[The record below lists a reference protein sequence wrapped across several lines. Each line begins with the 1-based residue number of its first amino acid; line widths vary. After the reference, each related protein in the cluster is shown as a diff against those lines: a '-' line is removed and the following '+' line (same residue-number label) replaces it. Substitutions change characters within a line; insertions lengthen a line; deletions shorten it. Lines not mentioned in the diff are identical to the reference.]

1 MNPLNLFKYLEKEKG
16 RPIPFEV
23 KLVNGLPLTPE
34 ELDVKGNLMLYN
46 SKISSLPQGL
56 KIEGFF
62 DLEKMPIK
70 SLPSNLQVGAFLDI
84 RSTKITSLP
93 PDLQVEG
100 NIYVADTP
108 LNKKSEKQIR
118 AMLTTGY
125 IKGEIYNF

>member
-1 MNPLNLFKYLEKEKG
+1 MNPLNLFKFLEKEKG

-62 DLEKMPIK
+62 DLENMPIK
-70 SLPSNLQVGAFLDI
+70 SFPSNLQVGNFLDI
-84 RSTKITSLP
+84 RGTKIDSLP
-93 PDLQVEG
+93 PDLKVGG
-100 NIYVADTP
+100 NFYIKDTP
-108 LNKKSEKQIR
+108 LAEKSYEEIR

-125 IKGEIYNF
+125 IKGNIYNF